1 MSIVEKAVDKHRRSE
16 PRQREQTRRKLDD
29 ARPMTPVL
37 GTGAAAVVGQTQVAL
52 DQDKLAREGVTLFGK
67 EGGRVA
73 DEFRRLKRPLLSNIF
88 TADQGATLERRN
100 LVLISSALSGEGKT
114 FTALNLAVSIALER
128 DRTVVLVDAD
138 VAKPHISRL
147 LGIEDKPGLLDLL
160 KDQTL
165 EVSEVLL
172 QTDMNSLKV
181 IPAGQPDRYA
191 TELLASQRMVTIATE
206 LADRYPDRIILFDS
220 PPLLQTAEAQVLA
233 GQMGQI
239 LIVVHAGQTPKKAV
253 GAALELLGDTPA
265 RLILN
270 KSRMSRHDD
279 YYHSYHQDYG
289 DAAE

>member
-16 PRQREQTRRKLDD
+16 PKLREQPAREQDD
-29 ARPMTPVL
+29 ARPMTPPVINR
-37 GTGAAAVVGQTQVAL
+37 AVGQPVVAL
-52 DQDKLAREGVTLFGK
+52 DQEQLAREGVTLFEK

-73 DEFRRLKRPLLSNIF
+73 DEFRRLKRPLLSGVF
-88 TADQGATLERRN
+88 TAEEGANLQRRN
-100 LVLISSALSGEGKT
+100 LILVSSALAGEGKT
-114 FTALNLAVSIALER
+114 FTALNLAMSIALER

-160 KDQTL
+160 KDETL

-172 QTDMNSLKV
+172 QTDMNALKV
-181 IPAGQPDRYA
+181 IPAGQRDRYA
-191 TELLASQRMVTIATE
+191 TELLASQRMVTFAAE

-233 GQMGQI
+233 GLMGQI
-239 LIVVHAGQTPKKAV
+239 LVVVHAGQTPQKAV

-270 KSRMSRHDD
+270 KSRMSKHSG
-279 YYHSYHQDYG
+279 YYHGYYQDYPG
-289 DAAE
+289 AED